1 MKNLAQKLKKVKK
14 PSECHQSDVYSETYQ
29 LAKMRANY
37 EKAREELAVQPYSQ
51 RMKPLD
57 NFLYGFR
64 SVYHFISVI
73 LGLATC
79 VLVSIVFVGN
89 NLDGNGQFPIWML
102 ILMALLVGALLVGI
116 LVAVELAKITLS
128 KHIFKTKAKRG
139 RINNFSIIGLSFLV
153 FVSIALSGVGGALL
167 SFKMGDK
174 TKTLTQDL
182 KTNEQKVAK
191 QYDAR
196 LKQLNQVIAGLE
208 NLSVDKKARRW
219 GLTKEEQANL
229 KASKDEKQQILA
241 KKEQKLNLLNTRHTA
256 EVKANQDYTSTTMYV
271 ALGLITILELITI
284 YAYFFHFQYLAR
296 TEQEGVQ
303 FDILMESNQAID
315 EDLKD
320 SHYYLVDKLV
330 DRLTSTL
337 EKIANRQTNLSP
349 SSANATNLVEA
360 LEEKINGLTF
370 NIAQPAPPP
379 VTEPKEIGFKRAT
392 VKEETEEEREN
403 YSSNEIVQGKVEI
416 EGDFEKAA
424 LTLEDVNKCFERSNL
439 RNMGIRVSIDSK
451 KVSYNEAIDTILY
464 FEQYLE
470 LVSNLVR
477 YYQERNML
485 LNTTIEM
492 LAENCQIESDQMI
505 EVKKWFDL
513 VFKVNHKITA

>member
-14 PSECHQSDVYSETYQ
+14 PSECHQSDVYSETYH
-29 LAKMRANY
+29 LAKMKANY

-79 VLVSIVFVGN
+79 VLVSLVFVGAD
-89 NLDGNGQFPIWML
+89 LDGNGQFPAWML
-102 ILMALLVGALLVGI
+102 ILMALLIGGLLVGI
-116 LVAVELAKITLS
+116 LVAVELAKITFA
-128 KHIFKTKAKRG
+128 KNIFKAKAKRG
-139 RINNFSIIGLSFLV
+139 RISNLSIVGLSFLV

-229 KASKDEKQQILA
+229 QQSKAEKRQILA
-241 KKEQKLNLLNTRHTA
+241 KKEQKLSSLNTKHTA
-256 EVKANQDYTSTTMYV
+256 EIKANKDYTSTTMYV
-271 ALGLITILELITI
+271 ALGLITVLELITI

-303 FDILMESNQAID
+303 FDILSDSGVTEKPQEMMVETLVNRLSDALLTTQSKAQAAPTQDWMQALEQKVAQLTNQVQGTPALATQPHNEISLRPSSMRKQEVTDPRAVNQNAPKGTHVECSNSQCSNTFT
-315 EDLKD
+315 KK
-320 SHYYLVDKLV
+320 SKNHKYCSPGCRTNK
-330 DRLTSTL
+330 SF
-337 EKIANRQTNLSP
+337 NLS
-349 SSANATNLVEA
+349 
-360 LEEKINGLTF
+360 
-370 NIAQPAPPP
+370 
-379 VTEPKEIGFKRAT
+379 
-392 VKEETEEEREN
+392 
-403 YSSNEIVQGKVEI
+403 
-416 EGDFEKAA
+416 
-424 LTLEDVNKCFERSNL
+424 
-439 RNMGIRVSIDSK
+439 
-451 KVSYNEAIDTILY
+451 
-464 FEQYLE
+464 
-470 LVSNLVR
+470 
-477 YYQERNML
+477 
-485 LNTTIEM
+485 
-492 LAENCQIESDQMI
+492 
-505 EVKKWFDL
+505 
-513 VFKVNHKITA
+513 